1 MKLKSRVGPVRKQM
15 TNTQNMN
22 IYEMNTQNIPNSH
35 IYFFDES
42 KPKSISADETLLHV
56 YSTD

>member
-1 MKLKSRVGPVRKQM
+1 MRLKSRVGPVRTQI